1 MANTEIT
8 PQNLKINFMPQEIYD
23 SLTEEKNDELYLV
36 EYEEDPIVDSF
47 ISEDGLN
54 QYIVY
59 ASGLCEQYITIPNGG
74 TSLTINLIIEMR
86 DTNYYVSCSSFY
98 PDTSGISWGSNMVS
112 GKTTE
117 SITFYNSSYSGRYI
131 YIRGYTNV
139 Q

>member
-74 TSLTINLIIEMR
+74 ASTTVNLLIEMR
-86 DTNYYVSCSSFY
+86 DTNYYVSCSNFF
-98 PDTSGISWGSNMVS
+98 PNTSGQPYGANCVTA
-112 GKTTE
+112 KTTE
-117 SITFYNSSYSGRYI
+117 SVTFYTGDILGRYI

>member
-59 ASGLCEQYITIPNGG
+59 ASGLCEQYITIPIGG
-74 TSLTINLIIEMR
+74 TSFTINLIIEMR
-86 DTNYYVSCSSFY
+86 DTNYYVSCSGFY
-98 PDTSGISWGSNMVS
+98 PDASGISWWSNMVS

-117 SITFYNSSYSGRYI
+117 SITFYNSSGTGRYI